1 MLVATERSSCARSSS
16 FRDFKMD
23 GKRFV
28 LCDFLPEPFRDK
40 VLGTFADPPSGR
52 LVVDGRPGIQEQPS
66 AVFKDDPCG
75 FVDKD
80 LVDGMHGRFSRF
92 LFMGMKHLSDGVN
105 AELQNLFS
113 CHSNNENN
121 GETNGETKGNAPTTF
136 PAGSD
141 VKSRPGRFDR
151 GS

>member
-1 MLVATERSSCARSSS
+1 MPVATERSSCACRSS
-16 FRDFKMD
+16 FRDLKMD

-40 VLGTFADPPSGR
+40 VFGTFAGPSSGL

-80 LVDGMHGRFSRF
+80 FADGMCGRFSRF

-105 AELQNLFS
+105 AELQNFFS
-113 CHSNNENN
+113 CHGNNNN
-121 GETNGETKGNAPTTF
+121 SETKGNAPATF

-141 VKSRPGRFDR
+141 GKPRTGRSDR

>member
-23 GKRFV
+23 GKGSVFGD
-28 LCDFLPEPFRDK
+28 LLPEPFRKK
-40 VLGTFADPPSGR
+40 VLGAFADPPSGL
-52 LVVDGRPGIQEQPS
+52 LVVDWRPGIQEQPA
-66 AVFKDDPCG
+66 AVFKDNPCG
-75 FVDKD
+75 FVDKN
-80 LVDGMHGRFSRF
+80 LADGLRGRFSRF

-121 GETNGETKGNAPTTF
+121 GETNGETKGNAPATF